1 MRNLVLFGFMG
12 TGKSLIASKLQQ
24 ILNLEILDMDHL
36 IEQRAQKSIDR
47 IFAEN
52 GEPYFRELEKN
63 ISTELSERRDLIIS
77 TGGGVVL
84 NEQNIRNL
92 TKNGVCFCL
101 NALPETI
108 FNRIKNETHRPLL
121 KTDNPLGSIKSILN
135 SRESCY
141 AKVQF
146 QIDTN
151 NKNPDEICSEIVD
164 IYKDSNIL

>member
-24 ILNLEILDMDHL
+24 ILGLKLLDMDHL

-63 ISTELSERRDLIIS
+63 IAEELSEKSDLIIS

-101 NALPETI
+101 NASPETI
-108 FNRIKNETHRPLL
+108 FNRVKNESHRPLL
-121 KTDNPLGSIKSILN
+121 QTDNPLDSIKSILET
-135 SRESCY
+135 RESCY

-151 NKNPDEICSEIVD
+151 NKNPDEICSEIV
-164 IYKDSNIL
+164 KLFKVENIL